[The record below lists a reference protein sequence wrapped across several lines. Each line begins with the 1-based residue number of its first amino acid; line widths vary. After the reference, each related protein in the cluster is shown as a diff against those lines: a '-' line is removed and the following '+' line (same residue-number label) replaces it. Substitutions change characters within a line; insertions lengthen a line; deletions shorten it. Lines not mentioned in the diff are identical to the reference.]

1 MVKRALL
8 VGINYFG
15 TKNELAGCINDSH
28 HMQAYLS
35 RNNFTE
41 IKLILEKDA
50 TTDGIVA
57 GLEWLTSG
65 LGPGD
70 VIVFHYSGHG
80 SQLPSTTE
88 SDGFEEIICPIDLD
102 WNTKVITDDT
112 LRKIFNKVPSGVN
125 TTVILDC
132 CHSGTMLDQT
142 ESLDITTDELIV
154 EKAAAVIANEGRYM
168 PPPTTVVRKLKNRSL
183 VDWSTA
189 KDVNENAL
197 LIAGCLANQ
206 TSADA
211 VIDGIPQ
218 GAATA
223 SMLKI
228 LRTDNTI
235 SYKNLVIGMNKF
247 MIENGFEQRPDLD
260 GSSSLYNNTFL
271 KPLVYENEAETS
283 TVYYND
289 RTTNT
294 NGTLVVS
301 VVAIIL
307 VILIILL

>member
-8 VGINYFG
+8 VGINYSG
-15 TKNELAGCINDSH
+15 TANELAGCINDSH
-28 HMQAYLS
+28 HMQNYLS
-35 RNNFTE
+35 ANSFTE

-50 TTDGIVA
+50 TTDGIVG

-65 LGPGD
+65 LSAGD

-80 SQLPSTTE
+80 PQLPSTNE

-142 ESLDITTDELIV
+142 ESLNITPNELIV
-154 EKAAAVIANEGRYM
+154 EKTMAVTANEGRYM
-168 PPPTTVVRKLKNRSL
+168 PPPANVAHKLKNRSL

-189 KDVNENAL
+189 KDVNSGAL
-197 LIAGCLANQ
+197 LIAGCQANQ

-211 VIDGIPQ
+211 VIDGISQ

-223 SMLKI
+223 SMLRI
-228 LRTDNTI
+228 LSTDNSI
-235 SYKNLVIGMNKF
+235 SYKNLVIDMNKF
-247 MIENGFEQRPDLD
+247 MIENGFEQRPALD
-260 GSSSLYNNTFL
+260 GASSLYDNTFL
-271 KPLVYENEAETS
+271 KPFVANNEVEPPPFEH
-283 TVYYND
+283 ND
-289 RTTNT
+289 HTADR
-294 NGTLVVS
+294 NGVLVVS
-301 VVAIIL
+301 IVAVIL
-307 VILIILL
+307 VILIVIL